1 MCAIVDANVAS
12 EVFGTNLP
20 PAGDR
25 FFDWLNRGSG
35 LLVVGGKALEELE
48 MSSANFRR
56 WGQDAQLAGKL
67 RIVKKSE
74 VDARTEQLLS
84 EGAVTSNDPHV
95 IALAQVSGARLLYT
109 NDRRLQRDFKNKRL
123 IDEPRGRV
131 YSTGLDGRFQRR
143 HDRLLK
149 NRNLCRP

>member
-48 MSSANFRR
+48 LSSAKFRR

-67 RIVKKSE
+67 RIINESA
-74 VDARTEQLLS
+74 VDARTRQLLS
-84 EGAVTSNDPHV
+84 EGVVTSNDHHV

-131 YSTGLDGRFQRR
+131 YSTGGTGSFQRK
-143 HDRLLK
+143 HERLL
-149 NRNLCRP
+149 RERDLCRP